1 MGKGGSARVPFAA
14 CAGGP
19 VGRLGLDR
27 SGDLGSP
34 PRLRETGCRVT
45 GTSRALTTIEQELVL
60 FAFRHPRGQYS
71 ADRAGQLSGVPA
83 RTLYDWADA
92 SVLVPDYPRTRPK
105 AWSYRDLGF
114 ARLLAWLRQQGHD
127 RPAAATRVAALR
139 QIMADAAQ
147 QVTEVRS
154 NGSLFLIGE
163 ETVDR
168 LSGQQIL
175 DGMAG
180 FLNVFNLMEPIAELG
195 RKRLWGPDLLAPS
208 QLTMISP
215 WVMGGEPV
223 VRATRIPTAALHA
236 LRHDR
241 GLDTRRIVA
250 LYPELG
256 AEQVDDA
263 IALEDRLRRAA

>member
-1 MGKGGSARVPFAA
+1 MTWVSLGYWRGSVN
-14 CAGGP
+14 
-19 VGRLGLDR
+19 
-27 SGDLGSP
+27 
-34 PRLRETGCRVT
+34 RVT
-45 GTSRALTTIEQELVL
+45 IARQRPHGSLLFVRSWRMPPSRS
-60 FAFRHPRGQYS
+60 PRS
-71 ADRAGQLSGVPA
+71 S
-83 RTLYDWADA
+83 
-92 SVLVPDYPRTRPK
+92 
-105 AWSYRDLGF
+105 
-114 ARLLAWLRQQGHD
+114 
-127 RPAAATRVAALR
+127 
-139 QIMADAAQ
+139 
-147 QVTEVRS
+147 S

-241 GLDTRRIVA
+241 GLDTSRIVA